1 MLTLRQKIY
10 YGMCRFGTTILLNVV
25 FIATFWMYSNTVDLD
40 PMLNGIGNAVGK
52 LVIGVSSFFFGF
64 LSDSLSSST
73 AKYGRRKLFIM
84 IGAPLLGLSFT
95 MLFIPHYI
103 IPNGSQ
109 STIFL
114 WLIIWNSMFHF
125 FYGFL
130 LTPYQSWLPEITKSD
145 ERVGVSTVM
154 NVTNLVGGAVG
165 SGFSLLMAGFIRE
178 SGGVVGKA
186 AIFLLSF
193 AIIFSVVEIVMFI
206 PALISIK
213 EKHVATEK
221 KNIWKELKVALKNK
235 NYVVWMISYAIL
247 SIGITIISALMLD
260 FVEEVLGLNTTLD
273 SFIFAALMFVAM
285 VIGFFTWSTM
295 SKKKGIKFSL
305 IISYSFLLI
314 WMPLTP
320 LVGKIPLIPLI
331 VQGYIFGFFAVFGM
345 SAAFLFP
352 YVIIADIADKD
363 EKDTTQNRSGIYT
376 GFKSIP
382 TNIAQA
388 GGFILVGYLR
398 SLDNNIGLIW
408 LGPIVTVFLVIA
420 LPIMLFGDYDPFK
433 KKTKAAIMETDKEID
448 FL

>member
-10 YGMCRFGTTILLNVV
+10 YGICRFGTTILLNIV
-25 FIATFWMYSNTVDLD
+25 FVATFWMYSNTINLD

-52 LVIGVSSFFFGF
+52 LVIGISSFFFGF
-64 LSDSLSSST
+64 VSDSLSSST
-73 AKYGRRKLFIM
+73 AKYGRRKLFIL

-103 IPNGSQ
+103 IPSGSQ
-109 STIFL
+109 TGMFL
-114 WLIIWNSMFHF
+114 WLLIWNSLFHF

-130 LTPYQSWLPEITKSD
+130 LTPYQSWLPEITKPD
-145 ERVGVSTVM
+145 EGVGVSTIM
-154 NVTNLVGGAVG
+154 NVTNLAGGAVG
-165 SGFSLLMAGFIRE
+165 SGFSLLMAGVIEE
-178 SGGVVGKA
+178 SGGVVGNA
-186 AIFLLSF
+186 TIFLLSF
-193 AIIFSVVEIVMFI
+193 AILFSVIEIVMFI
-206 PALISIK
+206 PALVSIK

-221 KNIWKELKVALKNK
+221 KNIWKELKVTLKNK

-247 SIGITIISALMLD
+247 SIGITLTSALMLD
-260 FVEEVLGLNTTLD
+260 FVQVVLGLNTTLD
-273 SFIFAALMFVAM
+273 NFIFAALMFVAM
-285 VIGFFTWSTM
+285 VIGFFTWSAV
-295 SKKKGIKFSL
+295 SKKKGIKISL

-320 LVGKIPLIPLI
+320 LVGKIPLVPLI

-363 EKDTTQNRSGIYT
+363 EKDTKQNRSGVYT

-388 GGFILVGYLR
+388 GGFILVGYLS
-398 SLDNNIGLIW
+398 SLDNNVGLIW

-420 LPIMLFGDYDPFK
+420 LPIMLFGNYDPFK
-433 KKTKAAIMETDKEID
+433 KKAKHMPMETE
-448 FL
+448 

>member
-1 MLTLRQKIY
+1 MLTLHQKIF
-10 YGMCRFGTTILLNVV
+10 YGICRFGTTVLLNVV
-25 FIATFWMYSNTVDLD
+25 FVATFWMYTNTVDLD

-52 LVIGVSSFFFGF
+52 LVIGISSFFFGF

-73 AKYGRRKLFIM
+73 AKYGRRKLFIL

-109 STIFL
+109 NTIFL
-114 WLIIWNSMFHF
+114 WLLIWNSTFHF

-130 LTPYQSWLPEITKSD
+130 LTPYQSWLPEITKPD

-154 NVTNLVGGAVG
+154 NVSNLVGGAVG

-193 AIIFSVVEIVMFI
+193 AIIFSVVETVMFI

-247 SIGITIISALMLD
+247 SVGITILSALMLD
-260 FVEEVLGLNTTLD
+260 FMEEVLGLNTTLNN
-273 SFIFAALMFVAM
+273 FIFATLMFVAM
-285 VIGFFTWSTM
+285 VTGFFTWSTM
-295 SKKKGIKFSL
+295 SKKKGIKISL
-305 IISYSFLLI
+305 IISYCFLLI

-320 LVGKIPLIPLI
+320 LIGKIPLVPLI
-331 VQGYIFGFFAVFGM
+331 LQGYIFGFFAVFGM

-363 EKDTTQNRSGIYT
+363 EKDTTQSRSGIYT

-398 SLDNNIGLIW
+398 SLENNVGLIW

-433 KKTKAAIMETDKEID
+433 KKTKAMVMETD
-448 FL
+448 